1 MHSQL
6 TYWTL
11 QWIANHFQP
20 LPIITHDNVTITY
33 DDSYCY
39 STINTCNYDLY
50 ESHSDSHC
58 DYNDI
63 SHDIYDSDSSYDEYY
78 NEHDI

>member
-20 LPIITHDNVTITY
+20 LPIITHHKVTNTY

-39 STINTCNYDLY
+39 STINTTNNDHYEHHYDTHY
-50 ESHSDSHC
+50 DYNHESHDT
-58 DYNDI
+58 
-63 SHDIYDSDSSYDEYY
+63 YDSESSYDEYY